1 MGFKPTMSFRLRF
14 CRPLPSFTRP
24 HVLLDWSVTIRLSS
38 RYQRDA
44 FPIKLQSNLVPR
56 SGIDPLPSACKTET
70 LPLRHRGIY
79 FVLLERLELS
89 CLSAYAPQTYV
100 SASSTTWAQKLK
112 QKVRAGFEPAHDGFA
127 DRPLNH
133 LGTAP

>member
-1 MGFKPTMSFRLRF
+1 MMGFKPTMSFRLRF
-14 CRPLPSFTRP
+14 CRPLPSFTRL

-89 CLSAYAPQTYV
+89 YLSIPLSKSGAYSFRHRSIFVHQV
-100 SASSTTWAQKLK
+100 
-112 QKVRAGFEPAHDGFA
+112 GFEPTTFTSKGMGF
-127 DRPLNH
+127 
-133 LGTAP
+133 